1 MKTLIFIFASIVVIA
16 TNGVA
21 LAQTEAENAFYSSN
35 VISVQELPKVKGLVR
50 LVDHANSKIKIKH
63 EEIPNLDMP
72 PMTMTFAAND
82 PQMLV
87 GLANGDKVLFT
98 ADMVNNELT
107 VMWIE
112 KQP

>member
-1 MKTLIFIFASIVVIA
+1 MKLFILASILLSLSPTVS
-16 TNGVA
+16 
-21 LAQTEAENAFYSSN
+21 LAQAEDHSFYSNSA
-35 VISVQELPKVKGLVR
+35 IAAQELPKVKGLVR
-50 LVDHANSKIKIKH
+50 LVDLANSRIKIKH

-72 PMTMTFAAND
+72 PMTMTFTAND

-87 GLANGDKVLFT
+87 GLANGDDVLFT